1 MAQGIRNAGR
11 IPARVQVRTPPHRTN
26 HVAGSDSDPLSQY
39 GVTGGGNDAAV
50 YTRYGS
56 NAVALGW
63 PTKYSHSPA
72 EESDTR
78 DVDGLSRICAV
89 LATQW

>member
-1 MAQGIRNAGR
+1 MQA
-11 IPARVQVRTPPHRTN
+11 RTPPRRTGQG
-26 HVAGSDSDPLSQY
+26 AGSGSDPLSQY
-39 GVTGGGNDAAV
+39 GVTGGGNDDAV